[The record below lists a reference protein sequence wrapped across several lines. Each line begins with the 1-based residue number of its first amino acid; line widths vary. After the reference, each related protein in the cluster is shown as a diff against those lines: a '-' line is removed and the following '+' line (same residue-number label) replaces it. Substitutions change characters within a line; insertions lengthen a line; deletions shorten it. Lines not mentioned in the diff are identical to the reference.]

1 MLQHKILALKGTE
14 AGKPEIR
21 KKLFFVESGIAST
34 PFNRPHAP
42 NPPRQ

>member
-1 MLQHKILALKGTE
+1 MLQHKILAFRGKKE
-14 AGKPEIR
+14 GKPAIR
-21 KKLFFVESGIAST
+21 KTLFFVESGAAPT